1 MVTLKKKTSYQ
12 RSWRAAEMQSEI
24 ALGVRKKKNKQQN
37 TEYREDKNQRTEN
50 HSGLGI
56 SGVCFRK
63 IPK

>member
-24 ALGVRKKKNKQQN
+24 ALGVSKKKNN
-37 TEYREDKNQRTEN
+37 TEYKEDKNQRTEN

-56 SGVCFRK
+56 SDLCFRK
-63 IPK
+63 IPE

>member
-24 ALGVRKKKNKQQN
+24 ALGVSKKKQTH
-37 TEYREDKNQRTEN
+37 TEYKEDKNERTEN